1 MKPVGIEALNVYCGR
16 TYVDVPTLFAARGL
30 DDSRI
35 DNLMMVRKSVAL
47 HCEDAVSFAV
57 NAAKPLVDG
66 LSEEERA
73 GIELLIVGTESG
85 VDFGKSLA
93 TYVHDHLGLPRSCR
107 LFEVKQACY
116 SGTAAVQ
123 MAASVVAASPF
134 EGVKALVISSDV
146 ARPVPHTYVEPS
158 QGAGAVAML
167 ISDSPKVAA
176 FDRGA
181 NGFHSYEVMDTCRP
195 DPEIEAGDVDLSLLS
210 YIDCLKGSFTDYAA
224 KVEGAD
230 FVDSFDLL
238 ALHTPFPGMVKG
250 AHRAVLRKLK
260 GLAPQAVEDDFRARL
275 SDAVVYPQHVGN
287 IYAGTVFL
295 SLASV
300 IDNAPLDGERR
311 VGIFSYGSGCSSEF
325 YSAVIT
331 PESRRTLSAM
341 GIRAALD
348 ARYELSV
355 PEYDELLAATA
366 ELKFGVSDFTIDL
379 GRFPRISKPHFEDA
393 AQPHLVLEAVRGY
406 HREYVWLGGDG
417 R

>member
-1 MKPVGIEALNVYCGR
+1 MKPVGIEAINVYCGE
-16 TYVDVPTLFAARGL
+16 TYVDVPTLFAARQL

-35 DNLMMVRKSVAL
+35 DNLMMARKSVAL

-57 NAAKPLVDG
+57 NAAKPIVDA
-66 LSEEERA
+66 LSEEERSR
-73 GIELLIVGTESG
+73 IELLIVGTESG

-107 LFEVKQACY
+107 LFETKQACY
-116 SGTAAVQ
+116 SGTAAMQ
-123 MAASVVAASPF
+123 MAAAVVAASPF
-134 EGVKALVISSDV
+134 DGAKALVISSDV

-167 ISDSPKVAA
+167 IGDEPVVAS

-195 DPEIEAGDVDLSLLS
+195 DPEAEAGDVDLSLLT
-210 YIDCLKGSFTDYAA
+210 YIDCLKGSFTDYAR

-230 FVDSFDLL
+230 LVDSFDLL
-238 ALHTPFPGMVKG
+238 AMHTPFPGMVKG

-260 GLAPQAVEDDFRARL
+260 RLSPQAIEDDFTARL
-275 SDAVVYPQHVGN
+275 SAAVEYPRQVGN

-295 SLASV
+295 ALAST
-300 IDNAPLDGERR
+300 IDNAVIDRERR

-325 YSAVIT
+325 YSAVVT
-331 PESRRTLSAM
+331 PQSQRAVRAM
-341 GIRAALD
+341 GIREALD
-348 ARYELSV
+348 DRYELSV

-366 ELKFGVSDFTIDL
+366 ELKFGARDFTFDL
-379 GRFPRISKPHFEDA
+379 DRFPQITKARFGGGTSRPR
-393 AQPHLVLEAVRGY
+393 LVLQAVRDY
-406 HREYVWLGGDG
+406 HREYVWLGAD